1 MKNLAKVF
9 VVTDSTADIPKDLER
24 ALGITVVPL
33 KVHIQ
38 EKTYLDGETITPVEF
53 YEKLKEADHLPTTSQ
68 PSPLDF
74 VQTYQRLATEK
85 DAKIISIHLSAA
97 LSGTVQSAQLA
108 KGMVNEEGIEV
119 TVFDTKK
126 ASYSI
131 GIIVVAVAEAIKQ
144 GKTYEELISLTN
156 DLINQT
162 EVYFMVDTLTYLQKG
177 GRIGKAASLFGSL
190 LNIKPILTLNEQG
203 EVFPIDKVRGTNKA
217 LQKIIQLLSNYA
229 GDAPVRLGISH
240 AVNESQALMLSEMIK
255 EKLDVTDFVLTEIG
269 PVIGTHVGPGTIA
282 VMLLKQKA

>member
-1 MKNLAKVF
+1 MAKVF

-74 VQTYQRLATEK
+74 VQTYQRLAAEDK
-85 DAKIISIHLSAA
+85 EAKIISIHLSAA

-108 KGMVNEEGIEV
+108 KEMVSEDGIEV

-144 GKTYEELISLTN
+144 GKKYDELISITKE
-156 DLINQT
+156 LINQT

-203 EVFPIDKVRGTNKA
+203 EVFPVDKVRGTNKA
-217 LQKIIQLLSNYA
+217 FQKTIQLLSKDA
-229 GDAPVRLGISH
+229 GDSPVRLGISH
-240 AVNESQALMLSEMIK
+240 AVNESQALKLTEMIK

-282 VMLLKQKA
+282 VMILKQKAE